1 MRVMMPTDKKG
12 LVIWCHNGI
21 GMEAP
26 VAVALGKVDAFNLF
40 DPFWF
45 DTEYDIWYA
54 LLNCGF
60 KLPASTGS
68 DWFIS
73 NANRVYVYTGAPF
86 HYADWIE
93 ALEAGR
99 TFVTNG
105 PALFLTVNDSNI
117 GDTLQSHPGDE
128 LTVNVT
134 WKSHYAIHKVELIWN
149 GKIVQGNE
157 FLHGSVEGQISTSI
171 LAKTDGWIAARLI
184 STTRDSFFQPIWAHT
199 SPIYIKVGIEPRN
212 KKIVLPNFQNL

>member
-1 MRVMMPTDKKG
+1 MFILGLLSIMPTG
-12 LVIWCHNGI
+12 V
-21 GMEAP
+21 
-26 VAVALGKVDAFNLF
+26 
-40 DPFWF
+40 
-45 DTEYDIWYA
+45 
-54 LLNCGF
+54 
-60 KLPASTGS
+60 
-68 DWFIS
+68 
-73 NANRVYVYTGAPF
+73 
-86 HYADWIE
+86 E

-134 WKSHYAIHKVELIWN
+134 WKSHYTIHKVELIWN

-157 FLHGSVEGQISTSI
+157 FLHGSVEGRISTSI

-184 STTRDSFFQPIWAHT
+184 STARDSFFQPIW
-199 SPIYIKVGIEPRN
+199 
-212 KKIVLPNFQNL
+212 